1 MLHVNS
7 FDTAASTVSLLMRPE
22 RGQDI
27 MLLQEVAN
35 EFCDTSRDVS
45 ATTELRFLPD
55 HARLR
60 LTSVLDAGDG
70 WRKILH
76 LVTHPDHPARMLFNA
91 DHARVLENYTRGSRS
106 DEILKTWSTTGRH
119 RPRISDLV
127 HLLKKAELH
136 RAASIVEGD
145 VLKKAPEDD
154 DDAVAEDLIIDEPP
168 PSLLSENC
176 NIADPFLETQRFRY
190 DYLERVTGNFCN
202 VPLSEGGFKV
212 GEGAFGVVYRGTLP
226 NGTFVAVKRLKE
238 PFPKQFLTE
247 VTTLQRYPHPNLLP
261 LIGIACDVTGNCIVY
276 EFMELGCLQSCLA
289 NENCPMYWKRRITI
303 LTEVAAA
310 LHFLHTRTPCL
321 IHRDVKSANV
331 LLDKN
336 WTAKLGDFGLIKESS
351 GNGTTRTEVVVGTN
365 IYMAPEAFLGIVSPR
380 MDTFSFGVV
389 VMEVLTGRPPFTAA
403 GGDLLTYLKE
413 CHPHDITPVL
423 DTSAGVWDT
432 GLAQKIYEIGA
443 MCTRLE
449 RAQRPTMHPVYEK
462 LQNLNDICNGPTS

>member
-1 MLHVNS
+1 
-7 FDTAASTVSLLMRPE
+7 
-22 RGQDI
+22 

-35 EFCDTSRDVS
+35 DFCDPSGDVIPS
-45 ATTELRFLPD
+45 TELRFLPD

-76 LVTHPDHPARMLFNA
+76 LITHPDHPARMLFNA

-106 DEILKTWSTTGRH
+106 DEIMKTWSTTGRN
-119 RPRISDLV
+119 RPTISDLV
-127 HLLKKAELH
+127 HLLKQAELH
-136 RAASIVEGD
+136 RAASIVER
-145 VLKKAPEDD
+145 VVFKQVPEDD
-154 DDAVAEDLIIDEPP
+154 DAVDEDLIIDESP
-168 PSLLSENC
+168 PSLLSEDC
-176 NIADPFLETQRFRY
+176 SSEVEDPLLNETPRFRY
-190 DYLERVTGNFCN
+190 DYLERATGNFCN
-202 VPLSEGGFKV
+202 VPLSEGGYKV

-247 VTTLQRYPHPNLLP
+247 VRTLQRYPHPNLLP
-261 LIGIACDVTGNCIVY
+261 LIGIACDTTANCIVY

-310 LHFLHTRTPCL
+310 LHFLHTRSPCL

-351 GNGTTRTEVVVGTN
+351 GSGTTRTEVVVGTN
-365 IYMAPEAFLGIVSPR
+365 IYMAPEAYIGIVSPR
-380 MDTFSFGVV
+380 MDAYSFGVV

-423 DTSAGVWDT
+423 DRSAGVWDT
-432 GLAQKIYEIGA
+432 GLAQNIYDIGA
-443 MCTRLE
+443 TCTRLE
-449 RAQRPTMHPVYEK
+449 RAQRPTMEPVYEK
-462 LQNLNDICNGPTS
+462 LQKLNDICNGPVS